1 MVQWV
6 QLFVVEM
13 LMEWVQLL
21 LFRMPTLVQL
31 LLFFFVQLVLRQ
43 HPYLPEMAV
52 VTQGKYPLHLIGI
65 LHERLLKH
73 WLTCACIFAAKH
85 HLSACSVG
93 DG

>member
-31 LLFFFVQLVLRQ
+31 LLFFFIQLVLRQ

-52 VTQGKYPLHLIGI
+52 VTQGKYPPHLIGI
-65 LHERLLKH
+65 LH
-73 WLTCACIFAAKH
+73 
-85 HLSACSVG
+85 
-93 DG
+93 

>member
-31 LLFFFVQLVLRQ
+31 LLFFFIQLVLRQ
-43 HPYLPEMAV
+43 HLYLPEIAV
-52 VTQGKYPLHLIGI
+52 VTQGKYPPHLIGI
-65 LHERLLKH
+65 LH
-73 WLTCACIFAAKH
+73 
-85 HLSACSVG
+85 
-93 DG
+93 